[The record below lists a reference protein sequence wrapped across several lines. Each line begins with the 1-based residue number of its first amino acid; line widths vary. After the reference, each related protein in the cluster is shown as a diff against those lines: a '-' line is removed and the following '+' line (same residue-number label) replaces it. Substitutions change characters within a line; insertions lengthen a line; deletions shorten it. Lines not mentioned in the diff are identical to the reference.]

1 MRNRY
6 LERFDRLVK
15 VRIVGS
21 NINNYL
27 RRVIKKKI
35 NIIFVCWAK
44 LCFGT
49 ILFDYI
55 KSFVARIFVW
65 HNIKIG
71 VFAYYFNFIVIC
83 SI

>member
-35 NIIFVCWAK
+35 NIIELIPISFRENHV
-44 LCFGT
+44 
-49 ILFDYI
+49 ILKYSD
-55 KSFVARIFVW
+55 
-65 HNIKIG
+65 
-71 VFAYYFNFIVIC
+71 
-83 SI
+83 